1 MLVCFSI
8 TNPRSLEN
16 VESKWIPEV
25 THHCP
30 GVPILLV
37 GTKADLREDPA
48 EIERLEEEGL
58 TIVNEESVFHSLQQ
72 A

>member
-1 MLVCFSI
+1 M
-8 TNPRSLEN
+8 
-16 VESKWIPEV
+16 ESKWIPEV

-58 TIVNEESVFHSLQQ
+58 TVVNEESVFHSLQQ